1 MFLVPGTLGGSNPR
15 YKQFFGLIFAIVTV
29 DSAQWG
35 REGGKGGGRGGRV
48 GTFIIYIDDYR
59 I

>member
-15 YKQFFGLIFAIVTV
+15 YKQFFWFNFCDSNCGLCSV
-29 DSAQWG
+29 G
-35 REGGKGGGRGGRV
+35 GGEGGGGGEGV

>member
-15 YKQFFGLIFAIVTV
+15 YKQVFWFSFAIVTV

-35 REGGKGGGRGGRV
+35 REGGKGGGGEGV